1 MSNVFFTGRSG
12 REKQIQVKFEQYF
25 DALWQIACR
34 LREALLG
41 YLDQD
46 EQSFTDLLE
55 AINTLESRLDGIR
68 RDVEMEIY
76 GQRLLP
82 DTRGDVLSLLEN
94 IDKIPDRIQSVTR
107 NLQLQNVEIPS
118 QLKGDLR
125 QLSDHVVEAVQI
137 LIKTTYAFLN
147 KPADVRD
154 LVSQLSRLEHEA
166 DLVEERAIALTFNAP
181 DRELAHKL
189 QLQGL
194 IERVGSICDL
204 AEDVGD
210 RLMIA
215 SLKRVL

>member
-1 MSNVFFTGRSG
+1 MFFTRASG

-34 LREALLG
+34 LREALVG

-46 EQSFTDLLE
+46 EESFTDLLA
-55 AINTLESRLDGIR
+55 AINALESRLAGIR
-68 RDVEMEIY
+68 RDIEMEIY
-76 GQRLLP
+76 GRRLLP
-82 DTRGDVLSLLEN
+82 DTRDDVLGLLES

-118 QLKGDLR
+118 LLKGDLR
-125 QLSDHVVEAVQI
+125 QLSDHVVEAIQI
-137 LIKTTYAFLN
+137 LIKISYAFLN

-166 DLVEERAIALTFNAP
+166 DLVEERAIALVFDAP

>member
-1 MSNVFFTGRSG
+1 MFFTGASG
-12 REKQIQVKFEQYF
+12 REKQIQVKLDQYF
-25 DALWQIACR
+25 DALSQIACR
-34 LREALLG
+34 LREALVV
-41 YLDQD
+41 YLNQD

-55 AINTLESRLDGIR
+55 GINALENRLDGIR
-68 RDVEMEIY
+68 RDIEMEIY
-76 GQRLLP
+76 GRRLLP
-82 DTRGDVLSLLEN
+82 DTRGDVLGLLEN

-118 QLKGDLR
+118 LLKADLR
-125 QLSDHVVEAVQI
+125 QLSDHIVEAIQI
-137 LIKTTYAFLN
+137 LIKITYAFLN
-147 KPADVRD
+147 KPAEVRD

-166 DLVEERAIALTFNAP
+166 DLVEHRAIGLAFDAP
-181 DRELAHKL
+181 DRELAHKI

-194 IERVGSICDL
+194 IERLGSICDF

>member
-1 MSNVFFTGRSG
+1 MKVFFTGALG
-12 REKQIQVKFEQYF
+12 REKQIQVKLDQYF
-25 DALWQIACR
+25 DALRQIACR
-34 LREALLG
+34 LREALVG

-55 AINTLESRLDGIR
+55 AINALESRLDGIR
-68 RDVEMEIY
+68 RDIEMEIY
-76 GQRLLP
+76 GRRLLP
-82 DTRGDVLSLLEN
+82 DTRDDVLGLLES

-118 QLKGDLR
+118 LLKGDLR
-125 QLSDHVVEAVQI
+125 QLSDHVVEAIQI
-137 LIKTTYAFLN
+137 LIKITYAFLN
-147 KPADVRD
+147 KPAEVRD

-166 DLVEERAIALTFNAP
+166 DLVEHRAIALVFDAP

-189 QLQGL
+189 QLQGF

-210 RLMIA
+210 RLIIA

>member
-1 MSNVFFTGRSG
+1 MFFKGASG
-12 REKQIQVKFEQYF
+12 REKQIQAKLDQYF
-25 DALWQIACR
+25 DALRQIGCR
-34 LREALLG
+34 HREALIG

-46 EQSFTDLLE
+46 EQSFTNLLE
-55 AINTLESRLDGIR
+55 AINALESRLDGIR
-68 RDVEMEIY
+68 RDIEMEIY
-76 GQRLLP
+76 GRRLLP
-82 DTRGDVLSLLEN
+82 DTRGDVLGLLEN

-118 QLKGDLR
+118 LLKADLR
-125 QLSDHVVEAVQI
+125 QLSDHIVEAIQI
-137 LIKTTYAFLN
+137 LIKITYAFLN
-147 KPADVRD
+147 KPAEVRD

-166 DLVEERAIALTFNAP
+166 DLVEHRAIGLAFDAP
-181 DRELAHKL
+181 DRELAHKI

-194 IERVGSICDL
+194 IERLGSICDF

>member
-1 MSNVFFTGRSG
+1 MFFTGASG
-12 REKQIQVKFEQYF
+12 REKQIQVKLEQYL

-34 LREALLG
+34 LREALVA

-46 EQSFTDLLE
+46 EQAFTDLLE
-55 AINTLESRLDGIR
+55 AINALESRLDGIR
-68 RDVEMEIY
+68 RDIEMEIY
-76 GQRLLP
+76 GRRLLP
-82 DTRGDVLSLLEN
+82 DTRDDVLGLLEN

-118 QLKGDLR
+118 LLKADLR
-125 QLSDHVVEAVQI
+125 QLSDHVVEAIQI
-137 LIKTTYAFLN
+137 LTKITYAFLN
-147 KPADVRD
+147 KPAEVRD

-166 DLVEERAIALTFNAP
+166 DLVEHRAIALAFDAP
-181 DRELAHKL
+181 DRELAHKI

-194 IERVGSICDL
+194 IERVGSICDF
-204 AEDVGD
+204 AEVVGD

>member
-1 MSNVFFTGRSG
+1 VKVFFTGASG
-12 REKQIQVKFEQYF
+12 REKQIQVKLEQYF
-25 DALWQIACR
+25 DALWQITCR
-34 LREALLG
+34 LREALVG

-55 AINTLESRLDGIR
+55 AINALESRLDGIR
-68 RDVEMEIY
+68 RDIEMEIY
-76 GQRLLP
+76 GRRLLP
-82 DTRGDVLSLLEN
+82 DTRDDVLGLLES

-118 QLKGDLR
+118 LLKGDLR

-137 LIKTTYAFLN
+137 LIKISYAFLN

-166 DLVEERAIALTFNAP
+166 DLVEERAIALVFDAP

-189 QLQGL
+189 QLQGF

-210 RLMIA
+210 RLIIA

>member
-1 MSNVFFTGRSG
+1 MFFTGAPG
-12 REKQIQVKFEQYF
+12 REKQIQVKLEQYL

-34 LREALLG
+34 LREALVA

-46 EQSFTDLLE
+46 EQAFTDLLE
-55 AINTLESRLDGIR
+55 AINALESRLDGIR
-68 RDVEMEIY
+68 RDIEMEIY
-76 GQRLLP
+76 GRRLLP
-82 DTRGDVLSLLEN
+82 DTRDDVLDLLEN

-118 QLKGDLR
+118 LLQADLR
-125 QLSDHVVEAVQI
+125 QLSDHVVEAIQI
-137 LIKTTYAFLN
+137 LIKVTYAFLN
-147 KPADVRD
+147 KPAEVRD

-166 DLVEERAIALTFNAP
+166 DLVEHRAIGLAFDAP
-181 DRELAHKL
+181 DLELAHKI

-194 IERVGSICDL
+194 IERVGSLCDF

>member
-1 MSNVFFTGRSG
+1 MFFTGAAS
-12 REKQIQVKFEQYF
+12 REKQVQVKLEQYF

-34 LREALLG
+34 LREALVV

-46 EQSFTDLLE
+46 EQSFTDLV
-55 AINTLESRLDGIR
+55 ATINALESRLDEIR
-68 RDVEMEIY
+68 RAVEMEIY
-76 GQRLLP
+76 SRRLLP
-82 DTRGDVLSLLEN
+82 DTRDDVLGLLEN

-118 QLKGDLR
+118 LLNADLR
-125 QLSDHVVEAVQI
+125 QLSDHVVEAIQI
-137 LIKTTYAFLN
+137 LTKITYAFLN
-147 KPADVRD
+147 RPAEVRD

-166 DLVEERAIALTFNAP
+166 DLVEHRAIALAFDTP
-181 DRELAHKL
+181 DRELAHKI

-194 IERVGSICDL
+194 IERIGSICDV

-215 SLKRVL
+215 SLKRVM

>member
-1 MSNVFFTGRSG
+1 MFFTRASG
-12 REKQIQVKFEQYF
+12 REKQIQVKLEQYL
-25 DALWQIACR
+25 DTLGQIACR
-34 LREALLG
+34 LREALVA

-46 EQSFTDLLE
+46 EQSFTDLFE
-55 AINTLESRLDGIR
+55 AINALESRLDGIR

-76 GQRLLP
+76 GRRLLP
-82 DTRGDVLSLLEN
+82 DTRDDVLGLLEN

-107 NLQLQNVEIPS
+107 NLHLQRVEIPS
-118 QLKGDLR
+118 PLKGDLK
-125 QLSDHVVEAVQI
+125 QLSDHVVEAIQI

-147 KPADVRD
+147 KPAEVRD

-166 DLVEERAIALTFNAP
+166 DLVEERAIALAFNAP
-181 DRELAHKL
+181 DRELAHRI
-189 QLQGL
+189 QLHGF

>member
-1 MSNVFFTGRSG
+1 VKVFFTGAVD
-12 REKQIQVKFEQYF
+12 REKQIQVKLDQYF
-25 DALWQIACR
+25 DALRQIACR
-34 LREALLG
+34 LPEALVG

-55 AINTLESRLDGIR
+55 AINALESRLDGIR
-68 RDVEMEIY
+68 RDIEMEIY
-76 GQRLLP
+76 GRRLLP
-82 DTRGDVLSLLEN
+82 DTRDDVLCLLES

-118 QLKGDLR
+118 LLKGDLR
-125 QLSDHVVEAVQI
+125 RLSDRVVEAIQI
-137 LIKTTYAFLN
+137 LIKISYAFLN
-147 KPADVRD
+147 KPAEVRD

-166 DLVEERAIALTFNAP
+166 DLVEERAIALVFDAP